1 MGATRPGQSYLAPST
16 ALPPTGPGRG
26 CKGRDERGALK
37 YLPEDGDRG
46 GVRPQQPGRW
56 PHLEQ
61 LVLQLQCPLSELH
74 QRLLL
79 AGGCCLQ
86 LSFQPLL
93 QALVPARRSLS
104 TQPSPNLY
112 PSLPP
117 GQCPTSGAGTPVPAE
132 IPGVPGLPVPAH
144 SADAPAGPP
153 APGPAPR
160 PSPAPEGRQSGLRAR
175 KVDRHPHQA

>member
-112 PSLPP
+112 LPL
-117 GQCPTSGAGTPVPAE
+117 S
-132 IPGVPGLPVPAH
+132 
-144 SADAPAGPP
+144 
-153 APGPAPR
+153 APR
-160 PSPAPEGRQSGLRAR
+160 AVPHLWCWNSCSRRNSWRSRAARSSSFCRRSSRAPSSRPRTTAFSSS
-175 KVDRHPHQA
+175 